1 MKKYKMWWWFM
12 YFFVLTWASLVGH
25 YYVSIYISYMCT
37 LTFLFTSFS
46 DGMKL
51 LILNMNGVLCYFPHI
66 VVLQGK
72 QHVKGRNID
81 RNKEEARVGVQHF
94 IIQAFKEIT
103 LLFCLVCWSRMSWKF
118 LLMGTFKIK
127 GATKCVTT
135 LYILMIC
142 WIFFIKFHNWLMFC
156 N

>member
-1 MKKYKMWWWFM
+1 
-12 YFFVLTWASLVGH
+12 
-25 YYVSIYISYMCT
+25 MCT

-72 QHVKGRNID
+72 QRVKGRNID
-81 RNKEEARVGVQHF
+81 RNKEEARARVQHF

-103 LLFCLVCWSRMSWKF
+103 LLFFLVC
-118 LLMGTFKIK
+118 
-127 GATKCVTT
+127 
-135 LYILMIC
+135 
-142 WIFFIKFHNWLMFC
+142 
-156 N
+156 